1 MIKIALSGKGGVGK
15 NTIATLIAQETLH
28 LQEEEYTIA
37 AFATR
42 IKTIIQ
48 SLFPGCDGEALYGSS
63 ELRQNKITSVLDIEL
78 SDEVT
83 YRQVS
88 CDIGKIGRSYSPLIW
103 IAHIARQ
110 LQKSCGNKK
119 LFIISDLRFIDEFA
133 WARKNGFMMCRIK
146 RDEQL
151 QLNDI
156 SETQQDE
163 LTDDQFDII
172 INNNCSL
179 EELKEKVTLA
189 LDKHYSN
196 NKVYLQVRNAAT

>member
-37 AFATR
+37 AFAAH
-42 IKTIIQ
+42 IKKIIQ
-48 SLFPGCDGEALYGSS
+48 SLFPNCDEEALYGSS
-63 ELRQNKITSVLDIEL
+63 ELRQNKITSDLDIEL
-78 SDEVT
+78 GDEVT

-88 CDIGKIGRSYSPLIW
+88 CDIGKIGRSYSSLIW

-110 LQKSCGNKK
+110 LQNSPQNNK

-163 LTDDQFDII
+163 LTDDQFDVI

-179 EELKEKVTLA
+179 EELKEKVSLA